1 MPQFDT
7 VTFFNQII
15 WFLILFFSF
24 YFILLKNYLPKI
36 ATVLKARKKI
46 ALMRSLALEESSK
59 NGLTHS
65 EQKLI
70 PVLVSLQ
77 FHLDQLFK
85 DGQVWN
91 VVSFKNQTQQT
102 NSLVEKN
109 IVKISSQYFFLQKTL
124 ESLQSLRKTRG
135 KKKKS
140 KKS

>member
-124 ESLQSLRKTRG
+124 ESLQSLRTTRG

>member
-59 NGLTHS
+59 DGLTHS